1 MKSRHSPASPNAPS
15 ACVVDGTLVLTL
27 PDAVSPVIWRFD
39 LGQAKASAIEV
50 RTEEDGMVSRLIL
63 KTPKGEVNEIA
74 LYASRAAAVNA
85 LMAIGRAMGA
95 AQSRARF
102 HTPSNDASAM
112 GGEAVERAAPAAR
125 RGMGRAA
132 TAFVAAALVVALMFA
147 ILNIGPR
154 RVGDDGMASS
164 IAPATGAGG
173 ADGAGVPVSADS
185 FLRQQP

>member
-95 AQSRARF
+95 AQGRPRF
-102 HTPSNDASAM
+102 HAPSNDASAM
-112 GGEAVERAAPAAR
+112 GGEAAERPAAR